1 MNELDHEKVQKHIN
15 ILNVAYHL
23 NLEITDD
30 SHAEVKAICPFCGYN
45 KNSKIATL
53 SLNTIN
59 NKYHC
64 IRCGAGG
71 YSTGLYAKVRNIDT
85 KKAYRELM
93 DRECYSINRTN
104 IVISPINDIADIDK
118 RDAVYRD
125 FLNMLKLDSKHR
137 KYLENLG
144 LLKSSIENQIY
155 KSVPHEYIKRRLIGN
170 SLKKK
175 YDLSGIP
182 RILSRGRLG
191 LDFYECKGFFC
202 TSF

>member
-1 MNELDHEKVQKHIN
+1 MDKLDAKEVQKHIN

-30 SHAEVKAICPFCGYN
+30 THTEVKAICPFCGYN

-85 KKAYRELM
+85 KKAYRELL
-93 DRECYSINRTN
+93 DRECYSINKSN

-125 FLNMLKLDSKHR
+125 FLNMLKLDSEHK
-137 KYLENLG
+137 KYLENQG
-144 LLKSSIENQIY
+144 LLKSSIENQMY
-155 KSVPHEYIKRRLIGN
+155 KSVPQKYIKRRLIAN

-175 YDLSGIP
+175 YDLSGVA
-182 RILSRGRLG
+182 RLLSRRRLG
-191 LDFYECKGFFC
+191 LDFCKCKGVFH
-202 TSF
+202 TSI